1 MVNDMNYAQLSQ
13 LNRAQLIEAQEAA
26 ILTQDT
32 DTLRR
37 IADLLVNFERLQTPA
52 QNDSAQ
58 GLTWLNAEVEDIDD
72 APDMNGD
79 FDWYTR
85 WAE

>member
-1 MVNDMNYAQLSQ
+1 MNYAQLSQ

-58 GLTWLNAEVEDIDD
+58 GLTWLNAEVEDINDVTE
-72 APDMNGD
+72 MSGD
-79 FDWYTR
+79 FDWFTR
-85 WAE
+85 WVQ